1 MKWFLFVLY
10 LSSPCADCLVQ
21 NGNVR
26 YMPVLQ
32 RIQFIQIDVVAVS
45 IEFGKWIGDAQ
56 IKSVALSLGL
66 DNAVSVE
73 LQTDTSEKA
82 VGFYHHQTDAF
93 GPAVGSKWC
102 QLVLWKICGDDQTEL
117 LEKLRL

>member
-1 MKWFLFVLY
+1 
-10 LSSPCADCLVQ
+10 
-21 NGNVR
+21 
-26 YMPVLQ
+26 MPVLQ
-32 RIQFIQIDVVAVS
+32 GIQFIQIDVVAVG

-73 LQTDTSEKA
+73 LQTDTSKKA
-82 VGFYHHQTDAF
+82 VRFHHHQTDAL

-102 QLVLWKICGDDQTEL
+102 QLM
-117 LEKLRL
+117 LR